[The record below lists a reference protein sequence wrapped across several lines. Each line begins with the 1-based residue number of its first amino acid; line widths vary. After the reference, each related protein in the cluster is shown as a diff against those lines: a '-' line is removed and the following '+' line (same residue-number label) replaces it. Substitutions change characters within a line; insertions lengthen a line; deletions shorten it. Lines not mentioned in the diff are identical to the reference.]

1 MIFQTP
7 PRQVMLGNRTPVR
20 IVSEQSTSRPGCILE
35 LDAMV
40 EADHD
45 WKQTQFLHVFQQQ
58 LLTGYKLINNIATP
72 SNVPVADQTVPEVVP
87 TSQRKGK
94 LLGLLDFFFYI
105 KIILIFYLVPLSQMP
120 LTSRMSLM
128 EVTQSAV
135 VDLQESLAFSEPF
148 YVVVVEKEN
157 EPEQKQNESLDF
169 LDVPSHAAQ
178 NDGSEGNCV
187 QSRVILKN

>member
-1 MIFQTP
+1 
-7 PRQVMLGNRTPVR
+7 
-20 IVSEQSTSRPGCILE
+20 
-35 LDAMV
+35 
-40 EADHD
+40 
-45 WKQTQFLHVFQQQ
+45 
-58 LLTGYKLINNIATP
+58 
-72 SNVPVADQTVPEVVP
+72 
-87 TSQRKGK
+87 
-94 LLGLLDFFFYI
+94 
-105 KIILIFYLVPLSQMP
+105 MP

-187 QSRVILKN
+187 QSRVILKNLDYFFITIFKKMQELRLFTCGS

>member
-1 MIFQTP
+1 
-7 PRQVMLGNRTPVR
+7 
-20 IVSEQSTSRPGCILE
+20 
-35 LDAMV
+35 MV

-72 SNVPVADQTVPEVVP
+72 SNVAVADQTVPEVVP

-105 KIILIFYLVPLSQMP
+105 KIIPIFYLVPLSQMP

>member
-1 MIFQTP
+1 
-7 PRQVMLGNRTPVR
+7 
-20 IVSEQSTSRPGCILE
+20 
-35 LDAMV
+35 
-40 EADHD
+40 
-45 WKQTQFLHVFQQQ
+45 
-58 LLTGYKLINNIATP
+58 
-72 SNVPVADQTVPEVVP
+72 VVP